1 MRLSIA
7 SSLYRSAGTVDDFVH
22 RSVAAARL
30 VTDDIEVVLVDDGSP
45 DDSLARA
52 RALSIPGVTI
62 RTVGLSRNFGHLR
75 ALMTALRFTT
85 GDLIFL
91 LDSDLEE
98 PPECLPDLLAAMRAG
113 DNVDLVYGMRDDV
126 ASTPARATSGWF
138 FSLFNRIADVKVPEH
153 QTQAKLMTRRFVD
166 ALVEHDEVEPYLA
179 GLVASTGFTSA
190 QVPIAK
196 QYKGT
201 TTYSRRRRA
210 RLGLEAVVGFSDK
223 PLTLLLGVGMG
234 LAALAV
240 ITVLALA
247 IAVLF
252 GGASYAPGWASI
264 IAALTFFSGL
274 IIAALGVIGFYVG
287 RIFVQVKGRP
297 ITIRDVVVREASA
310 DTRQVRSSDASHLA

>member
-7 SSLYRSAGTVDDFVH
+7 STLYRSADTVDEFML
-22 RSVAAARL
+22 RSVAAAKL
-30 VTDDIEVVLVDDGSP
+30 ITDDVEIVLVDDSSP

-52 RALSIPGVTI
+52 RAMAIPGVTI

-75 ALMTALRFTT
+75 ALMTALEFTT
-85 GDLIFL
+85 GDLVFL

-98 PPECLPDLLAAMRAG
+98 PPECLADLLTAMREG
-113 DNVDLVYGMRDDV
+113 DNIDLVYGMRDD
-126 ASTPARATSGWF
+126 ATSSPTRATSGWF
-138 FSLFNRIADVKVPEH
+138 FSLFNRIADVHVPEH

-166 ALVEHDEVEPYLA
+166 ALLEHDEVEPYLA
-179 GLVASTGFTSA
+179 GLVASTGFASA

-196 QYKGT
+196 HYKGT

-223 PLTLLLGVGMG
+223 PLTLLLGVGVG
-234 LAALAV
+234 LAILAV
-240 ITVLALA
+240 VAVIVLA
-247 IAVLF
+247 IAVLV

-274 IIAALGVIGFYVG
+274 IIAALGIIGFYVG

-297 ITIRDVVVREASA
+297 VLVRDVVVRD
-310 DTRQVRSSDASHLA
+310 DTVGQPERTTNASHRA